1 MYIRNKF
8 FKNPFEKHIAK
19 LQDMANQLTNRK
31 TTGGMDIEEELGEE
45 DALRVDVAVRFIN
58 AAIENLRNLDKTK

>member
-8 FKNPFEKHIAK
+8 FTNPFEKHIAK
-19 LQDMANQLTNRK
+19 LQDMVNQLNNRK
-31 TTGGMDIEEELGEE
+31 TTGGMDIEEEISEA
-45 DALRVDVAVRFIN
+45 DALRVDVAVRFLN

>member
-8 FKNPFEKHIAK
+8 FHNPFEKHIAK
-19 LQDMANQLTNRK
+19 LQDMANQITNRK
-31 TTGGMDIEEELGEE
+31 TTGGMDIEEEISDE
-45 DALRVDVAVRFIN
+45 DAMRLEVAVRFIN